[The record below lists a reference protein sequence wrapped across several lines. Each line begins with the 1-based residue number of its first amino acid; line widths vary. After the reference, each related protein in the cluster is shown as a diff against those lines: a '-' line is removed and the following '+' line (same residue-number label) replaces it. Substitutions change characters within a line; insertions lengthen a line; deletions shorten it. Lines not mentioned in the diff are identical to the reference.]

1 MINRFDGDFS
11 AGAILSAED
20 SDAPVDAW
28 SLDELEQLAD
38 LESVRQAWGRQDAP
52 GP

>member
-1 MINRFDGDFS
+1 MYARLHDDSGT
-11 AGAILSAED
+11 GAILSAADCE
-20 SDAPVDAW
+20 AAVDAW

>member
-1 MINRFDGDFS
+1 MTRLHDDFG

-20 SDAPVDAW
+20 CESAVDAW

-38 LESVRQAWGRQDAP
+38 LESVRHALGRRYAT